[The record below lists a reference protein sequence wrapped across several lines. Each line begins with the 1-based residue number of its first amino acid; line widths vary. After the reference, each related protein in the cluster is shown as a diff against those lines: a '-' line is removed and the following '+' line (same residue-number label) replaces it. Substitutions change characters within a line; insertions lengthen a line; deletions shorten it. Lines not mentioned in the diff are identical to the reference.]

1 MAKLAIALIAAALA
15 LATPACAQD
24 ARKLKIGDF
33 VQLYQKVGCT
43 DLSDAIISGTLDRAD
58 AVARVAKMNDP
69 ERNCMVFPR
78 NASWKIVKKYR
89 PDQFMPPGNSW
100 LCVEGRRADPGT
112 PCLWVF
118 WGRPATALGEPRP
131 RR

>member
-15 LATPACAQD
+15 TPACAQED

-58 AVARVAKMNDP
+58 ALARVSKLDDP
-69 ERNCMVFPR
+69 ERTCMVFPR

-100 LCVEGRRADPGT
+100 LCVVGRKDSGT

-118 WGRPATALGEPRP
+118 WGRQVRAR
-131 RR
+131 

>member
-15 LATPACAQD
+15 TPAYAQED
-24 ARKLKIGDF
+24 ARKLKTGDF

-58 AVARVAKMNDP
+58 AIARVTKLDDP
-69 ERNCMVFPR
+69 QRTCMVFPK

-89 PDQFMPPGNSW
+89 PDQFMPPSNSW
-100 LCVEGRRADPGT
+100 LCVEARKAPSGT

-118 WGRPATALGEPRP
+118 WGRPVREER
-131 RR
+131 

>member
-15 LATPACAQD
+15 LTTPAYAQD

-33 VQLYQKVGCT
+33 VWLSQKVGCT

-58 AVARVAKMNDP
+58 ALARVSKLDDP
-69 ERNCMVFPR
+69 ERTCIVFPKI
-78 NASWKIVKKYR
+78 AWKIVKKYR
-89 PDQFMPPGNSW
+89 PDQVMPPGNSW
-100 LCVEGRRADPGT
+100 LCVQKRKDPGT

-118 WGRPATALGEPRP
+118 WGRPVRER
-131 RR
+131 

>member
-15 LATPACAQD
+15 LATPAYAQD

-33 VQLYQKVGCT
+33 VWLSQKVGCT

-58 AVARVAKMNDP
+58 AIERVTKLDDP
-69 ERNCMVFPR
+69 QRTCMVFPK

-100 LCVEGRRADPGT
+100 LCVVGRKDSGT

-118 WGRPATALGEPRP
+118 WGRSVRER
-131 RR
+131 

>member
-15 LATPACAQD
+15 LVTPVYPQD

-33 VQLYQKVGCT
+33 VHLYQKVGCT

-69 ERNCMVFPR
+69 ERNCMVFPK

-100 LCVEGRRADPGT
+100 LCVEQRKDRGT